1 MINRNIK
8 IAKDYFSLVKF
19 KDKYLISFI
28 IIDLINVLISLLIPL
43 LISFIVESATNKL
56 YNMSFIYVI
65 MLGVVFLVNKMG
77 SYCTNWCYANF
88 FKNTYVFVHQ
98 KLVDSIYNFDE
109 EYSKRISIGK
119 IINSSNT
126 DIINIA
132 EVPSFMI
139 ELFIELIRLLVVY
152 IVFFRQNILVG
163 LYVIFIDCTY
173 YFYAKKCNNKNTHY
187 LKKQIKYADKMS
199 GMLSQILI
207 GLKDIKSFGIGSKL
221 NNKLD
226 GYRKR
231 WQENY
236 FLKRKYYFTRKTL
249 VSLIIDFG
257 KIVLYS
263 IMLIF
268 LIKGKLQIAMF
279 LLLIS
284 YYDKTKESI
293 NDIMEFDVS
302 IMEEAVSLYR
312 INQIISYGTKSLKL
326 DGVIHNDD
334 IFGLVEFNNVS
345 FKYNKVPILKNVSFV
360 VKPNE
365 LTAIVGKTGSGKTTI
380 FNLLLRMY
388 RVGKGR
394 ILIDKLDIYDYSKDV
409 FNSNISIVNQKTFIF
424 NMSIRANLSLIDS
437 NKKRQ
442 IDACKRVGIHDFIMS
457 LPDGYSTILK
467 DDATNMSG
475 GQKQLLSLARALLT
489 SSEIILLDEVTS
501 SLDPRTT
508 DKIIK
513 LLDDLKTDHTIII
526 ITHNKD
532 LMRKAD
538 KLIVLN
544 NGKVECIGKND
555 DLIKTNNFYKQ
566 LVIKNSD

>member
-231 WQENY
+231 WQEM
-236 FLKRKYYFTRKTL
+236 
-249 VSLIIDFG
+249 
-257 KIVLYS
+257 LY
-263 IMLIF
+263 
-268 LIKGKLQIAMF
+268 
-279 LLLIS
+279 
-284 YYDKTKESI
+284 
-293 NDIMEFDVS
+293 
-302 IMEEAVSLYR
+302 
-312 INQIISYGTKSLKL
+312 
-326 DGVIHNDD
+326 
-334 IFGLVEFNNVS
+334 
-345 FKYNKVPILKNVSFV
+345 
-360 VKPNE
+360 
-365 LTAIVGKTGSGKTTI
+365 
-380 FNLLLRMY
+380 
-388 RVGKGR
+388 
-394 ILIDKLDIYDYSKDV
+394 
-409 FNSNISIVNQKTFIF
+409 
-424 NMSIRANLSLIDS
+424 
-437 NKKRQ
+437 
-442 IDACKRVGIHDFIMS
+442 
-457 LPDGYSTILK
+457 
-467 DDATNMSG
+467 
-475 GQKQLLSLARALLT
+475 
-489 SSEIILLDEVTS
+489 
-501 SLDPRTT
+501 
-508 DKIIK
+508 
-513 LLDDLKTDHTIII
+513 
-526 ITHNKD
+526 
-532 LMRKAD
+532 
-538 KLIVLN
+538 
-544 NGKVECIGKND
+544 
-555 DLIKTNNFYKQ
+555 
-566 LVIKNSD
+566 